1 MRTSSSSR
9 RLTFAIVAFSLLFQS
24 VLPAEDDVFLEP
36 QQEGSGNFSDDENS
50 FDDDDTEGSASGE
63 QRNGSISVV
72 SKRPVTEAPSRV
84 RLDNNLGY
92 GRNAVELATSAPPPS
107 LSSNIEKSNS
117 QGQGFFDK
125 TEVLAAVIAGGAVG
139 ILLAV
144 LLVVL
149 LVHRLKKKDAGSYAL
164 EQNKSYQAGYQ
175 KAPPQEIYA

>member
-50 FDDDDTEGSASGE
+50 FDDDDTEGSASG
-63 QRNGSISVV
+63 SISVV

-92 GRNAVELATSAPPPS
+92 GRNAVEIATSAPPPS